1 MKTSIQQI
9 ALTMIAAI
17 ALFAFT
23 GCNTVQTAQDQ
34 LNMVATNYRVNLSK
48 DMLRVSDVYATYLDV
63 AGKSVTE
70 KISSTRWVRTT
81 PPQEIPLQRG
91 ISLAFKVKPDSEIPN
106 NKSFDLKCEVSVN
119 GADEA
124 NYNYSAT
131 PIDSK
136 GRNVTKDQVRRFL
149 EEKGKDA
156 TYGFTIGL
164 FPLDKSQ
171 FGIRWA
177 PELAPQARIIQ

>member
-9 ALTMIAAI
+9 ALMLIA
-17 ALFAFT
+17 FTAFT

-63 AGKSVTE
+63 AGKPVTE

-91 ISLAFKVKPDSEIPN
+91 ISLAFKVKPDSDIPN
-106 NKSFDLKCEVSVN
+106 NSKGFDLKCEVSVN
-119 GADEA
+119 GAEDA
-124 NYNYSAT
+124 NYSYTAT

-136 GRNVTKDQVRRFL
+136 GRNVTKAQVRRFL
-149 EEKGKDA
+149 EEKGKEA
-156 TYGFTIGL
+156 SYGFTIGL
-164 FPLDKSQ
+164 FPLDKTQ